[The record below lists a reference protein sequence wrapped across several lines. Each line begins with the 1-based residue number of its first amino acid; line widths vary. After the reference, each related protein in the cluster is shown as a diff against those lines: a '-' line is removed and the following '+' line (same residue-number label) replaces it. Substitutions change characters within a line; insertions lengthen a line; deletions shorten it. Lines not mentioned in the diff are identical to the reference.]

1 MSNTLEV
8 LKRIVREEYQD
19 IMDGVNIHP
28 NGFRDYT
35 KEKNSDFDEPHSTEK
50 MESVNESHDC
60 CDSCNEGKICCSITE
75 KVNEELMNENSA
87 AAAAA
92 AMAAIQVQNAHGK
105 KIKATSALRSSDPA
119 TKRKAVSIFK
129 RLKGKFKKKEDKP
142 VDKVAQ
148 YRALTQ
154 KNQSDYQRES
164 VNEGKK
170 RYYQQDRVGSAKYTI
185 SYHDGKKKHKDG
197 SDFFDIKIFRNKKD
211 LAKFVNTLHKSGY
224 VYGFNESVNEGKL
237 DRIGSQLIK
246 DLDKK
251 YKNQKGTISTF
262 NKIKKDLRKK
272 MPRVSDRVAGSIANQ
287 YNDFLLDKDIKP
299 KEKLRL
305 MVLTLKGLGIKE
317 SVNEAGMGILTS
329 DQADILQAIVMRN
342 KSKPTRTLLNL
353 ALKSGH
359 FKGVD
364 KKELLGYIDGARQ
377 FVKYMKSHPMES
389 VKLTKTRIK
398 EIIREEIQT
407 VLTEGTRWSVG
418 IETPGGKI
426 ASTYGHWDGYPEHAG
441 KMLKKYYSNS
451 GKVKQLLKLGKQGIS
466 SIEKSMKGGKD
477 HSFDNPKKGETVFYG
492 RDRGEKDNFSN
503 TWKNRDVVKFNSGE
517 EYFYIW
523 NVKDKKWYYKSRY
536 SNPQDWKELK

>member
-211 LAKFVNTLHKSGY
+211 LAKFVNTLSKSGY

>member
-211 LAKFVNTLHKSGY
+211 LAKFVNTLSKSG
-224 VYGFNESVNEGKL
+224 
-237 DRIGSQLIK
+237 
-246 DLDKK
+246 
-251 YKNQKGTISTF
+251 
-262 NKIKKDLRKK
+262 
-272 MPRVSDRVAGSIANQ
+272 
-287 YNDFLLDKDIKP
+287 
-299 KEKLRL
+299 
-305 MVLTLKGLGIKE
+305 
-317 SVNEAGMGILTS
+317 
-329 DQADILQAIVMRN
+329 
-342 KSKPTRTLLNL
+342 
-353 ALKSGH
+353 
-359 FKGVD
+359 
-364 KKELLGYIDGARQ
+364 
-377 FVKYMKSHPMES
+377 
-389 VKLTKTRIK
+389 
-398 EIIREEIQT
+398 
-407 VLTEGTRWSVG
+407 
-418 IETPGGKI
+418 
-426 ASTYGHWDGYPEHAG
+426 
-441 KMLKKYYSNS
+441 
-451 GKVKQLLKLGKQGIS
+451 
-466 SIEKSMKGGKD
+466 
-477 HSFDNPKKGETVFYG
+477 
-492 RDRGEKDNFSN
+492 
-503 TWKNRDVVKFNSGE
+503 
-517 EYFYIW
+517 
-523 NVKDKKWYYKSRY
+523 
-536 SNPQDWKELK
+536 

>member
-19 IMDGVNIHP
+19 IMDGVNVHP

-50 MESVNESHDC
+50 MESVNEGTC

-75 KVNEELMNENSA
+75 KVNEELMNENPG

-92 AMAAIQVQNAHGK
+92 AMAAIQVHNAHGK
-105 KIKATSALRSSDPA
+105 KIKASSALRSSDPA

-129 RLKGKFKKKEDKP
+129 RLKDKFKKKEDKP

-148 YRALTQ
+148 YRALTRN
-154 KNQSDYQRES
+154 KGDYQRES
-164 VNEGKK
+164 VNEG
-170 RYYQQDRVGSAKYTI
+170 
-185 SYHDGKKKHKDG
+185 
-197 SDFFDIKIFRNKKD
+197 
-211 LAKFVNTLHKSGY
+211 
-224 VYGFNESVNEGKL
+224 
-237 DRIGSQLIK
+237 
-246 DLDKK
+246 
-251 YKNQKGTISTF
+251 
-262 NKIKKDLRKK
+262 
-272 MPRVSDRVAGSIANQ
+272 
-287 YNDFLLDKDIKP
+287 
-299 KEKLRL
+299 
-305 MVLTLKGLGIKE
+305 
-317 SVNEAGMGILTS
+317 GMGILDS
-329 DQADILQAIVMRN
+329 DQADILQGIVMRN
-342 KSKPTRTLLNL
+342 KNKSLKSLLSVV
-353 ALKSGH
+353 LKSGY

-441 KMLKKYYSNS
+441 KMLKKYYSNT

-536 SNPQDWKELK
+536 SNPQDWTELK